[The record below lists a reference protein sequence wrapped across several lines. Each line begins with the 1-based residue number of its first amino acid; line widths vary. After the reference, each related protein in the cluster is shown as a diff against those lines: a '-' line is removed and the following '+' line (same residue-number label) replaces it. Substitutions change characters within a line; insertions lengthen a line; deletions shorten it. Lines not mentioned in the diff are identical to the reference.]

1 MFVYWRN
8 YIPNE
13 VKTFV
18 YVYHEYACKDIS
30 QTALAEW
37 VLLGDK
43 FLSFRLC
50 CVWGTSGDYTAVS
63 QKYDV
68 QCKPQVGNWWELSIN
83 IRSHT
88 TQFFVMHWNLE
99 QQQPVIKVK

>member
-30 QTALAEW
+30 QTTLAEW

-43 FLSFRLC
+43 FLS
-50 CVWGTSGDYTAVS
+50 
-63 QKYDV
+63 
-68 QCKPQVGNWWELSIN
+68 
-83 IRSHT
+83 
-88 TQFFVMHWNLE
+88 
-99 QQQPVIKVK
+99 

>member
-18 YVYHEYACKDIS
+18 YVYHEYASKDIS
-30 QTALAEW
+30 QTTLAEW

-50 CVWGTSGDYTAVS
+50 
-63 QKYDV
+63 
-68 QCKPQVGNWWELSIN
+68 
-83 IRSHT
+83 
-88 TQFFVMHWNLE
+88 
-99 QQQPVIKVK
+99 